1 MAWPY
6 GRVMDRRQMIA
17 AGTVALATGASSA
30 SQASSSGGGVPDAA
44 MSIAG
49 LGLPVIEGGR
59 LRNYVFVSLRLH
71 LGAGKTAE
79 QMKSKEPFLRDG
91 LVKAAHRAPFS
102 VPGDWTRLNERALS
116 ASLIAASAA
125 IAGRGSVARVEV
137 LAQNPRRRTGMPTA

>member
-1 MAWPY
+1 
-6 GRVMDRRQMIA
+6 MDRRHLIA
-17 AGTVALATGASSA
+17 AGTAALATGVAST
-30 SQASSSGGGVPDAA
+30 SQASSSGGAPDAA

-49 LGLPVIEGGR
+49 LGLPVIEDGR
-59 LRNYVFVSLRLH
+59 LRNYVFVSLRVH
-71 LGAGKTAE
+71 LGAGKTPE
-79 QMKSKEPFLRDG
+79 QMKSKEPFLRDA

-125 IAGRGSVARVEV
+125 IAGRGSVTRVEV